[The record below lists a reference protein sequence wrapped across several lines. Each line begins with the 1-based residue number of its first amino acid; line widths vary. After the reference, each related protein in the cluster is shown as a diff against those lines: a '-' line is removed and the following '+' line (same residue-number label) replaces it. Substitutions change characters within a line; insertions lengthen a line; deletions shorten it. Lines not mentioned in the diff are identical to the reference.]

1 MNCDEIYE
9 LISLHI
15 DGETTPE
22 QESALQAHLAEC
34 ESCRE
39 LLRAYEDI
47 QSGVADLEVDPPER
61 FAEGVMYRV
70 SQEAGGNGGKKRR
83 FAFGHATAFA
93 AVAAALVILVGTGLV
108 KLPNSTDNA
117 DGAPEAAYDTAAQ
130 MEANADTTAALSVD
144 GAMKAERSGD
154 AVVTEDAEENTAQFS
169 APASYDALYDAVD
182 DALDTAPEATA
193 ETEDAADSIEPAMG
207 DAAAD
212 QQDVYRATL
221 SGCKAEDIPELAE
234 LTQDA
239 EDPNTYHGTA
249 AQVREIIAAYRE
261 TYAADE
267 SDAEGVPDDAPAE
280 LTILPE

>member
-1 MNCDEIYE
+1 MSCDEIYE

-22 QESALQAHLAEC
+22 QEAALAAHLAEC
-34 ESCRE
+34 ESCRS

-47 QSGVADLEVDPPER
+47 QSGVADLAVDPPER

-70 SQEAGGNGGKKRR
+70 SQEAGGNGGKMRR

-108 KLPNSTDNA
+108 KLPNSAESA
-117 DGAPEAAYDTAAQ
+117 DSAPEAAYDTAAQ
-130 MEANADTTAALSVD
+130 MDDAADTTATLSVD
-144 GAMKAERSGD
+144 ETMKAERSSD
-154 AVVTEDAEENTAQFS
+154 AVVTEDVEESKVQFS

-182 DALDTAPEATA
+182 DAAEA
-193 ETEDAADSIEPAMG
+193 ETADSCADSIEPAVE
-207 DAAAD
+207 APAAD
-212 QQDVYRATL
+212 EQDVYRATL

-234 LTQDA
+234 LTQDEA
-239 EDPNTYHGTA
+239 DPNTYHGTA

-267 SDAEGVPDDAPAE
+267 SDAEGVPDDAPAV

>member
-1 MNCDEIYE
+1 MSCDEIYE

-22 QESALQAHLAEC
+22 QEAALAAHLAEC
-34 ESCRE
+34 ESCRA

-47 QSGVADLEVDPPER
+47 QSGVTDLEVDPPER

-70 SQEAGGNGGKKRR
+70 SQEAGGSGGKMRR

-108 KLPNSTDNA
+108 KLPNSAESA
-117 DGAPEAAYDTAAQ
+117 DSAPEAAYDTAAQ
-130 MEANADTTAALSVD
+130 MDDAADTTATLSVD
-144 GAMKAERSGD
+144 ETMKAERSSD
-154 AVVTEDAEENTAQFS
+154 AVVTEDAEESKAQFS

-182 DALDTAPEATA
+182 DAAEAETA
-193 ETEDAADSIEPAMG
+193 EIAGDNCADSVEAATEAPAADE
-207 DAAAD
+207 
-212 QQDVYRATL
+212 QNVYRATL
-221 SGCKAEDIPELAE
+221 SGCKPEDIPELAD

-261 TYAADE
+261 AYAADE
-267 SDAEGVPDDAPAE
+267 SDAAGVPDDAPAE
-280 LTILPE
+280 LTLLPE